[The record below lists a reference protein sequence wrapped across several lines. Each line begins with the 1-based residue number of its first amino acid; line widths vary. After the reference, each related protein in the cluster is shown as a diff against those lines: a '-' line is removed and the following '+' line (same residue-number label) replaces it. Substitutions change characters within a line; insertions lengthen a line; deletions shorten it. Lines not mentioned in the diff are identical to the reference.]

1 MVAAATTAA
10 IFKEVEPCVKGE
22 QLTFATSVKPL
33 SPTRPSSLM
42 TWATG
47 TTFFDKDYVN
57 VQHYKNDA
65 TQNGLLTLDK
75 IFNENQLA
83 DILTKAHKAVQ

>member
-1 MVAAATTAA
+1 
-10 IFKEVEPCVKGE
+10 
-22 QLTFATSVKPL
+22 
-33 SPTRPSSLM
+33 M

-83 DILTKAHKAVQ
+83 DILTKAHTAVQRDMCIQGLLCLGFRIPLISSTDASVQEGEKDSQG

>member
-1 MVAAATTAA
+1 
-10 IFKEVEPCVKGE
+10 
-22 QLTFATSVKPL
+22 
-33 SPTRPSSLM
+33 M

-83 DILTKAHKAVQ
+83 DILTKAHKAVQRDMCIQGLLCIPLISSTDASVQEGEKDSH